1 MGILLSEILIQRCLF
16 GRGITSHKVQ
26 STHFSILGPNTRMSL
41 RHQQQNGTKEAFGLS
56 ASAASAG
63 LSGLADDDVTGKK
76 RKHFMTSS
84 AAAAAATSAAV
95 KSEWTSPSLFHHSFR
110 SFTSDGKV
118 RLEILRQPERQHRAR
133 YQTEGSRGAVK
144 DRSQNMFPTVQ
155 LKGKA
160 TNTTDLY

>member
-1 MGILLSEILIQRCLF
+1 
-16 GRGITSHKVQ
+16 
-26 STHFSILGPNTRMSL
+26 MSL
-41 RHQQQNGTKEAFGLS
+41 RHQQQNGAKEAFSLS

-63 LSGLADDDVTGKK
+63 LSSVVDDDVTGKK

-84 AAAAAATSAAV
+84 AAAGAAAATAATTAAV

-160 TNTTDLY
+160 TNTADL